1 MSVYHNA
8 HNQPERT
15 LTSLPRTRPVV
26 SPLGIAAVLLA
37 ARLLGEPLGLEL
49 PPAKA
54 ILAAAGVTRS
64 RAYEAAAQVVDFSS
78 RLEPRVGR
86 PPAQTEPPPRP
97 RDSEAVSRAVLGF
110 VMTHPGCV
118 HGHGERQRY
127 GDSFRRFLVELRAE
141 HAALSI
147 EDFAAS
153 AAVPLGTLRSWLMAT
168 SSETAADPA
177 GAAAAVPDAAVL
189 APSASPSLTTANID
203 TVLGAYRGWCGG
215 FRDFCEHIQRELRI
229 GWGRDTIAQVLELH
243 GVRRPQRRGGRS
255 PDELALRGSFQTFF
269 PGAQWV
275 GDGMSMPVTIGS
287 EVLKLNFELQ
297 CDAFSGAF
305 VGISIRD
312 AEDSAAVIESFQ
324 DGIAT
329 TGAAP
334 LAELLDNKPSN
345 HTPEVDTVL
354 GDTLRIRSTVQ
365 RPQNKAHVEGAFGLF
380 STTAPPLE
388 LDLAASAQQI
398 AAQVLGLVTTT
409 WARAMNHRPRPGRG
423 GSSRA
428 QLYAIEPT
436 DEQIAAA
443 RRALEER
450 RRRQELARQTLEARQ
465 RPDVRAFLDAAF
477 DRLGLS
483 DPERHVRLAI
493 SRYPLDPIIAG
504 VAIFESKQRTASL
517 PDGVDARYLLGIVRN
532 VHEQR
537 EGELVAEALL
547 RLRRQARD
555 IALERLS
562 SEQIKLRATNRPTRD
577 ILAVLVDHALLC
589 ERALDRTFWLD
600 ALASFVSDAPNERD
614 DRYRAAA
621 RFIHATFRAEP
632 RRREHA
638 VRVLA
643 ERFVPLA

>member
-1 MSVYHNA
+1 M
-8 HNQPERT
+8 
-15 LTSLPRTRPVV
+15 
-26 SPLGIAAVLLA
+26 LLA

-86 PPAQTEPPPRP
+86 PPVQTEPPPRP
-97 RDSEAVSRAVLGF
+97 RDGEAVSRAVLGF
-110 VMTHPGCV
+110 VMGHPGCV
-118 HGHGERQRY
+118 HGQGERQRY
-127 GDSFRRFLVELRAE
+127 GDGFRRFLVALRAE
-141 HAALSI
+141 HPALSV

-153 AAVPLGTLRSWLMAT
+153 AAVPLGTLRSWLAAT
-168 SSETAADPA
+168 SSDSVAEPSEPEAPA
-177 GAAAAVPDAAVL
+177 PTE
-189 APSASPSLTTANID
+189 SANPLGGSSSSSLTTAHID
-203 TVLGAYRGWCGG
+203 AVLAAYTGWCGS
-215 FRDFCEHIQRELRI
+215 FRDFCEHVKGELGI
-229 GWGRDTIAQVLELH
+229 GWGRDTIAHVLDLQ
-243 GVRRPQRRGGRS
+243 GVRRPKRRGGRS
-255 PDELALRGSFQTFF
+255 PDELALRGAFQTFF

-275 GDGMSMPVTIGS
+275 GDGMSVPIVIDGQAIT
-287 EVLKLNFELQ
+287 LNFELQ
-297 CDAFSGAF
+297 CDAFSGAY

-312 AEDSAAVIESFQ
+312 NEDSAAVIESFR

-345 HTPEVDTVL
+345 HTPEVDAAL
-354 GDTLRIRSTVQ
+354 GDTIRIRSTVQ

-388 LDLAASAQQI
+388 LDLRAGARQI
-398 AAQVLGLVTTT
+398 AAQVLGLITTT
-409 WARAMNHRPRPGRG
+409 WARAMNHRPRKGRG
-423 GSSRA
+423 GLSRA
-428 QLYAIEPT
+428 QLCATEPT

-450 RRRQELARQTLEARQ
+450 RRRQDLARQTLEARQ

-477 DRLGLS
+477 ERLELL

-504 VAIFESKQRTASL
+504 VAIFETKQRTGSL

-537 EGELVAEALL
+537 EGELIAEALL
-547 RLRRQARD
+547 HLRRQARD
-555 IALERLS
+555 IALERLTH
-562 SEQIKLRATNRPTRD
+562 ERD
-577 ILAVLVDHALLC
+577 ALFAAAHLESDALPSLIDRALLA
-589 ERALDRTFWLD
+589 ERALDRAFWLD
-600 ALASFVSDAPNERD
+600 ALASFVADARPDERD
-614 DRYRAAA
+614 ARYREAA
-621 RFIHATFRAEP
+621 RTIHATFRADP
-632 RRREHA
+632 RRRQHA

-643 ERFVPLA
+643 ERLVPLA

>member
-1 MSVYHNA
+1 M
-8 HNQPERT
+8 
-15 LTSLPRTRPVV
+15 
-26 SPLGIAAVLLA
+26 LLA
-37 ARLLGEPLGLEL
+37 ARLLGEPLGLGL
-49 PPAKA
+49 PAAKA
-54 ILAAAGVTRS
+54 ILAATGVTRS
-64 RAYEAAAQVVDFSS
+64 RAYEAATQVVDFAS

-86 PPAQTEPPPRP
+86 PPAPTTAPPPR
-97 RDSEAVSRAVLGF
+97 DGEAVSRAVLGF
-110 VMTHPGCV
+110 VMAHPGCV
-118 HGHGERQRY
+118 HGRGERQRY
-127 GDSFRRFLVELRAE
+127 GDDFRRFVVALRAE
-141 HAALSI
+141 HLAVSV

-153 AAVPLGTLRSWLMAT
+153 AAVPLGTLRSWLAAT
-168 SSETAADPA
+168 SSEP
-177 GAAAAVPDAAVL
+177 GPPSPVRAAAASDA
-189 APSASPSLTTANID
+189 SASGGTSSPSLTTAHID
-203 TVLGAYRGWCGG
+203 AVLAAYAGWCGS
-215 FRDFCEHIQRELRI
+215 FRGFCEHVQRELCI
-229 GWGRDTIAQVLELH
+229 DWGRDTITDVLELH

-255 PDELALRGSFQTFF
+255 PDELALRGRFQAFF

-275 GDGMSMPVTIGS
+275 GDGMSVPVTIGS
-287 EVLKLNFELQ
+287 DVVTLNFQLQ

-312 AEDSAAVIESFQ
+312 EEDSTAVIESFQ

-345 HTPEVDTVL
+345 HTAEVDAAL
-354 GDTLRIRSTVQ
+354 GDTLRIRATVR

-380 STTAPPLE
+380 STTAPSLE
-388 LDLAASAQQI
+388 LDLRASARQI

-409 WARAMNHRPRPGRG
+409 WARASNHRPRPGRG

-436 DEQIAAA
+436 DEQIASA
-443 RRALEER
+443 RRSLEER

-465 RPDVRAFLDAAF
+465 RPDVRALLDAAF
-477 DRLGLS
+477 ERLVLL

-493 SRYPLDPIIAG
+493 ARYPLDSIVAG
-504 VAIFESKQRTASL
+504 VAIFESKQRAGSL

-537 EGELVAEALL
+537 EGALVAEALL

-555 IALERLS
+555 LALDRLAREHDALLS
-562 SEQIKLRATNRPTRD
+562 AQRSTHEMLGA
-577 ILAVLVDHALLC
+577 LVDHALLT
-589 ERALDRTFWLD
+589 ERALDRRFWLD
-600 ALASFVSDAPNERD
+600 ALADFVAAAPTDEHDA
-614 DRYRAAA
+614 RYRAAA
-621 RFIHATFRAEP
+621 RCIHATFRAEP

-643 ERFVPLA
+643 ERLVPLA

>member
-1 MSVYHNA
+1 
-8 HNQPERT
+8 
-15 LTSLPRTRPVV
+15 
-26 SPLGIAAVLLA
+26 VLLA

-64 RAYEAAAQVVDFSS
+64 RAYEAAARVVEASS
-78 RLEPRVGR
+78 RLEGRVGR
-86 PPAQTEPPPRP
+86 PPAQAGPPLRP
-97 RDSEAVSRAVLGF
+97 RDGEAVSRAVLGF

-118 HGHGERQRY
+118 HGQGERQRY
-127 GDSFRRFLVELRAE
+127 GDDFRRFIVALRAE
-141 HAALSI
+141 HPAQTV

-153 AAVPLGTLRSWLMAT
+153 AAVPLGTLRSWLAAT
-168 SSETAADPA
+168 SSQSGSNPPV
-177 GAAAAVPDAAVL
+177 AAVAPRDADA
-189 APSASPSLTTANID
+189 SASSSSPSLTTAHID
-203 TVLGAYRGWCGG
+203 SVLASYAGWCGS
-215 FRDFCEHIQRELRI
+215 FRGFCEHVQRELGI
-229 GWGRDTIAQVLELH
+229 GWGRDTVTHVLELH

-255 PDELALRGSFQTFF
+255 PDELALRGRFQTFF

-275 GDGMSMPVTIGS
+275 GDGMSVPVRIGG
-287 EVLKLNFELQ
+287 ELVKLNFELQ

-312 AEDSAAVIESFQ
+312 EEDSTAVIESFQ
-324 DGIAT
+324 GGVAT

-334 LAELLDNKPSN
+334 LSELLDNKPSN
-345 HTPEVDTVL
+345 HTAEVDDAL
-354 GDTLRIRSTVQ
+354 GDTIRIRATVR

-388 LDLAASAQQI
+388 LNIGASVRQI

-409 WARAMNHRPRPGRG
+409 WARATNHRPRPGRG
-423 GSSRA
+423 GASRA

-443 RRALEER
+443 RSALEER
-450 RRRQELARQTLEARQ
+450 RRCQELARQTLEARQ

-477 DRLGLS
+477 ERLALL

-493 SRYPLDPIIAG
+493 ARYPLDPIIAG
-504 VAIFESKQRTASL
+504 VAIFESKQRTGSL

-532 VHEQR
+532 VHEQH
-537 EGELVAEALL
+537 EGELIAEALL

-555 IALERLS
+555 LALERL
-562 SEQIKLRATNRPTRD
+562 ERD
-577 ILAVLVDHALLC
+577 HDALLDAKPPAHEILTVLVDRALLS
-589 ERALDRTFWLD
+589 ERALDRRFWLD
-600 ALASFVSDAPNERD
+600 ALAGFVAAVPSDERD
-614 DRYRAAA
+614 ARYRAAA
-621 RFIHATFRAEP
+621 RCIHATFRAEP
-632 RRREHA
+632 RRREQA

-643 ERFVPLA
+643 QRLVPLA